1 MKDKVNI
8 MLILPENVKYII
20 NTLEENGFKAFAV
33 GGCVRDS
40 LLGKTPDDW
49 DITTSA
55 KPENVMALFKKTV
68 PTGIKH
74 GTVTVLIDSIPYE
87 VTTFRTD
94 GKYTDSRHPE
104 SVSFAQNIED
114 DLSRR
119 DFTVNAMAY
128 NEERGL
134 IDIFGG
140 KKDLESK
147 IIRCVGDAKTRFSED
162 ALRMM
167 RAVRFSAQHSFKIEE
182 KTLDAIKIKAHLIK
196 NVSAERIKTELDK
209 ILLSP
214 NPDIFLTLFETGLL
228 DCIIPEL
235 SACFKTEQHI
245 KYHLFDVGNHTMH
258 VVKNVPPVLHL
269 RYAALFHDLGKPEM
283 KTTDE
288 FGVDHF
294 KGHAEVSV
302 SLADKICTRLKFD
315 NSTKDKVLR
324 LIKHHDREIKIGA
337 KYVKRAVFCVG
348 DDIFCDL
355 INLKIADAKGQNPE
369 FVSERFAVY
378 DELLKIYKE
387 VKEKKEPFSVKNLA
401 INGNDLIA
409 LGLSGKEIGKA
420 LNDALLYV
428 IDNPKENEKNK
439 LLKFLEKS

>member
-1 MKDKVNI
+1 
-8 MLILPENVKYII
+8 MLSLPENVKFII
-20 NTLEENGFKAFAV
+20 DTLEKNGFSAFAV

-40 LLGKTPDDW
+40 LSGKSPDDW

-55 KPENVMALFKKTV
+55 LPDDVINLFPKTV
-68 PTGIKH
+68 PTGVKH
-74 GTVTVLIDSIPYE
+74 GTVTVLLGKIPFE

-94 GKYTDSRHPE
+94 GEYSDSRHPE
-104 SVSFAQNIED
+104 SVSFAKNIED

-119 DFTVNAMAY
+119 DFTINAMAF
-128 NEERGL
+128 NEKYGL

-140 KKDLESK
+140 MNDLKNK
-147 IIRCVGDAKTRFSED
+147 IIRCVGDAETRFSED

-167 RAVRFSAQHSFKIEE
+167 RAVRFSAQHGLKIEE
-182 KTLDAIKIKAHLIK
+182 KTYNAIKAKAHLIK

-214 NPDIFLTLFETGLL
+214 NPDAVATLYDTSLL
-228 DCIIPEL
+228 DYIIPEL
-235 SACFKTEQHI
+235 PECFKTEQNI
-245 KYHLFDVGNHTMH
+245 KYHLYNVGTHTMH

-269 RYAALFHDLGKPEM
+269 RYSALFHDLGKPKM

-302 SLADKICTRLKFD
+302 DLSETICSRLKFD
-315 NSTKDKVLR
+315 NFTKDKVLR
-324 LIKHHDREIKIGA
+324 LIKYHDREILIGA
-337 KYVKRAVFCVG
+337 KYVKRAIFCVG
-348 DDIFCDL
+348 DDIFSDL

-369 FVSERFAVY
+369 FVSKRFAVY
-378 DELLKIYKE
+378 DELLRIYKE

-401 INGNDLIA
+401 INGNDLIK

-420 LNDALLYV
+420 LNSALLYV
-428 IDNPKENEKNK
+428 IDNPEENEKDK
-439 LLKFLEKS
+439 LLYFIKRNCL